1 MLLSSLFPLFFPY
14 HRTVYHY
21 FLTLGGIGF
30 PDRLLIACFATSLL
44 NIIKLSLKE
53 NSVCWRLLSH
63 VVIPTFEP
71 TQLYQSIIESNS
83 ERRMTTYCV
92 RKPAFNWNI
101 QIIQEETSI
110 SKRFAFDIP
119 GLVHN
124 FLPLLAFCF

>member
-1 MLLSSLFPLFFPY
+1 MLLSSFFPLFFPY

-53 NSVCWRLLSH
+53 KSVCWRLLSH
-63 VVIPTFEP
+63 VVIPPTFEP
-71 TQLYQSIIESNS
+71 TQLYRDESNS
-83 ERRMTTYCV
+83 ERRVTTFCV
-92 RKPAFNWNI
+92 RKPAFNWKI
-101 QIIQEETSI
+101 QIIQELMSI